1 MDDERLEM
9 NEKMMEMESKAVEV
23 ENNLRQQVRNR
34 IWYIIAFTSINVEN
48 FKMGKNEIHYLL
60 S

>member
-48 FKMGKNEIHYLL
+48 FKMGKN
-60 S
+60 

>member
-23 ENNLRQQVRNR
+23 ENNLRQQVR
-34 IWYIIAFTSINVEN
+34 YLII
-48 FKMGKNEIHYLL
+48 K
-60 S
+60 